1 MTDKSLHP
9 IAHYEHL
16 DEIERLAARF
26 ADCSLPCVEWTHRAH
41 LTVGLWTLREHAA
54 DEALRRIRAG
64 IQRYNAACGVVTTP
78 TRGYHETITC
88 FYMRVI
94 GNYLATLADHTD
106 WLAVTNRLLDRY
118 GTPDL
123 PFAYYTRERLMSP
136 EARANWVEPDL
147 RKLAGPSVDNA
158 LAAP

>member
-1 MTDKSLHP
+1 VAEKPSGP
-9 IAHYEHL
+9 IARYEHL
-16 DEIERLAARF
+16 DEIESLAARF
-26 ADCSLPCVEWTHRAH
+26 GDCSLPCVEWTHRAH
-41 LTVGLWTLREHAA
+41 LTVGLWTLREHLA

-94 GNYLATLADHTD
+94 GHYLSTVANCTD
-106 WLAVTNRLLDRY
+106 WLAVTNGLLDQY
-118 GTPDL
+118 GSPDL

-136 EARANWVEPDL
+136 EARAAWVEPDL
-147 RKLAGPSVDNA
+147 RVLADAGGARAIS
-158 LAAP
+158 

>member
-1 MTDKSLHP
+1 MAEKSSGP
-9 IAHYEHL
+9 IARYEHL
-16 DEIERLAARF
+16 DEIESLAARF
-26 ADCSLPCVEWTHRAH
+26 GNCSLPCVEWTHRAH

-54 DEALRRIRAG
+54 EEALRRIRTG

-88 FYMRVI
+88 FYMHMV
-94 GNYLATLADHTD
+94 GHYLASVVDRTD
-106 WLAVTNRLLDRY
+106 WLAVTNGLLDRY
-118 GTPDL
+118 GSPDL
-123 PFAYYTRERLMSP
+123 PLGYYTRERLMSP